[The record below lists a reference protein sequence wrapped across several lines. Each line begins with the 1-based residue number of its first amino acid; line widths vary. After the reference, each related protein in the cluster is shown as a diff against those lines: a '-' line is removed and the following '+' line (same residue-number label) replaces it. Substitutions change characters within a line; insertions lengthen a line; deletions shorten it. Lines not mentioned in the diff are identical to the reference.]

1 MLCRCRPAGDESVRG
16 SSKRAPDLGIEV
28 SSCVLRTV
36 VVIFVSNR
44 VAATPPDPR
53 RWTGPYPLRFE
64 SASTTDSTIRDLLGR
79 RRACSV
85 ASAAVGSGGAGRGP
99 SRRWKRGEVGCRSES
114 PRQGARRDDRTRGK
128 AMREELKSS
137 LSPSLGNV
145 SGLESGGI
153 PIHPQGT
160 SGTGFN
166 NIPSSPETGSTSFL
180 YAPRGCKRLIG
191 RGPIRRDPGTAPP
204 ERGAAGRSVLANR
217 GSAAG
222 SARSCRP
229 PSRGPRPLAGR

>member
-1 MLCRCRPAGDESVRG
+1 MDRSVSAAFRVRVHDG
-16 SSKRAPDLGIEV
+16 FHNPRSFGT
-28 SSCVLRTV
+28 SSCVLCGECGGGLGWGRSGTL
-36 VVIFVSNR
+36 
-44 VAATPPDPR
+44 A
-53 RWTGPYPLRFE
+53 PLETRG
-64 SASTTDSTIRDLLGR
+64 GR
-79 RRACSV
+79 
-85 ASAAVGSGGAGRGP
+85 
-99 SRRWKRGEVGCRSES
+99 CRSES